1 MAPGS
6 DEPPN
11 NALKLTKRR
20 GGQNGATLRSLTQ
33 CSADRSG
40 WEGTSM
46 TLGGALADSVIRE
59 CGCPCH
65 YSDKILHPVPCCTP
79 CQRCGILVARGVAVH
94 HCDEAR
100 VLLRAASS
108 APGSLARGLAK
119 YDAAFAVLMALLV
132 MGLAVYAA
140 GPAAGVLLGV
150 AALGLGL
157 GIAKLKR

>member
-1 MAPGS
+1 
-6 DEPPN
+6 
-11 NALKLTKRR
+11 
-20 GGQNGATLRSLTQ
+20 
-33 CSADRSG
+33 
-40 WEGTSM
+40 M
-46 TLGGALADSVIRE
+46 TLGSAVANSVIRE

-65 YSDKILHPVPCCTP
+65 HDYTILHPVPCCTP
-79 CQRCGILVARGVAVH
+79 CQRCGVLVARGVAVH
-94 HCDEAR
+94 RCDEGR

-108 APGSLARGLAK
+108 VPGGFARGLAK

-157 GIAKLKR
+157 GIAKLKRW